1 MFLPAWSVFTD
12 DTCTC
17 MTCTVI
23 VLTVHVHVHAPH
35 SYTTC
40 MCICIACVIIS
51 NTVIHVPY
59 HTIII
64 FVLVDMKSWLSKRRS
79 ITSS

>member
-12 DTCTC
+12 D
-17 MTCTVI
+17 MTCTVL
-23 VLTVHVHVHAPH
+23 VLTVHVHVHVHAPH

-40 MCICIACVIIS
+40 MSTCIACVIIS
-51 NTVIHVPY
+51 NTVIHVLN

-64 FVLVDMKSWLSKRRS
+64 FVFVDMKSWLSKRRS